1 MSFLL
6 MPKLPELRLVIRYCV
21 RTISDVSLYNVDCSV
36 IVYRSTT
43 FHLYSLRQFS
53 VIRSFK

>member
-43 FHLYSLRQFS
+43 FHLYSL
-53 VIRSFK
+53 SFR